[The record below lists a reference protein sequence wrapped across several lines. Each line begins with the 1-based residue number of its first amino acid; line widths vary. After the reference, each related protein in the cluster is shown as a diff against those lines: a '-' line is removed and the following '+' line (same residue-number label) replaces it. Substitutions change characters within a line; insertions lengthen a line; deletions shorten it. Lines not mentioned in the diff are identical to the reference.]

1 MTEKMINA
9 ADKKLISLE
18 TKIKNGVEITPDEL
32 QLVRNIV
39 DNYVLNQA
47 DVADDIKAAYE
58 QRLADVE
65 SVAVNYLPQAE
76 EVSDRYVKMPVNTV
90 GKIKKVKKAN
100 YALPASIVVASA
112 VLASAIVLKDCGKEA
127 VVEPVAV
134 EAEAPTPVIEQP
146 EEVVKVEVE
155 KVLSESLA
163 FDPNDN
169 HELVNRM
176 VEFIADSLTK
186 GVPVKDVMTEEE
198 IALAEKNDQA
208 LITIEQLMDFY
219 MVMNIEDIDPAD
231 YARLQYNT
239 KTAETITDNY
249 MYCARIFM
257 TDSLTAKVSDEID
270 YTKIMAHKD
279 SAEQLQKFVDYL
291 AKYNDSKATA
301 EEIREYIMD
310 QYIEKDANLYSMSA
324 NELTYRLMFDADLIS
339 NNSILPKDMNII
351 LNEDGKI
358 TCDTVKDDG
367 VKNKTEKAEEFTSI
381 YNTVDEKLIAARDF
395 RDQDLTNID
404 EYELKTGVELEE
416 EIKDSVLALNV
427 RYNLNTKF
435 SFAGD
440 INVKPSKGGKGTGY
454 ITGVS
459 PSTGK
464 VVNVSAAELAKYGAT
479 NLAEYEAAK
488 KAEFEAK
495 AKADPNHT
503 IKNNDGK
510 VVVSGSEVDV
520 AQYNSGYAAGYSDG
534 NNKRSSNPGSSN
546 ASYVAGYNEGY
557 AKGLADRNALD
568 ASYSK
573 KIETYFED
581 TTDKAVNTTETVEEK
596 PYTPGPV
603 PVEPTP
609 VDPTPVNPTPVDP
622 TPAPSEPVVEFV
634 PVDETV
640 ETEETIEVIDYVSSL
655 KSMRDMLIASTNVD
669 TNKIMK
675 M

>member
-1 MTEKMINA
+1 MANNNMINVVE
-9 ADKKLISLE
+9 KNLNYLE
-18 TKIKNGVEITPDEL
+18 LQIQSGMEVSMTDVERVNNLYVNFIKNNKNISDEEKASYEERINNL
-32 QLVRNIV
+32 NGFV
-39 DNYVLNQA
+39 NYDKSA
-47 DVADDIKAAYE
+47 EERAYVSVPSE
-58 QRLADVE
+58 KVE
-65 SVAVNYLPQAE
+65 SVKSFDKSKL
-76 EVSDRYVKMPVNTV
+76 K
-90 GKIKKVKKAN
+90 
-100 YALPASIVVASA
+100 LPAGIVIGVAA
-112 VLASAIVLKDCGKEA
+112 TALAAFALKDCGKEE
-127 VVEPVAV
+127 VVQPVAI
-134 EAEAPTPVIEQP
+134 ETEAPTPVVEEP
-146 EEVVKVEVE
+146 VEVVKEEVK

-163 FDPNDN
+163 FDPNEN
-169 HELVNRM
+169 QELVNRM

-186 GVPVKDVMTEEE
+186 GIPVKDVMTEEE
-198 IALAEKNDQA
+198 IALAEENDQP
-208 LITIEQLMDFY
+208 LITIAQLMDFY

-257 TDSLTAKVSDEID
+257 TDSLSAGVSDEID

-339 NNSILPKDMNII
+339 NNSILTKDMNII

-381 YNTVDEKLIAARDF
+381 YNAVDEKLIAARDF

-416 EIKDSVLALNV
+416 EIKNGVLALNV
-427 RYNLNTKF
+427 RFNLNEKF

-440 INVKPSKGGKGTGY
+440 ISVKSGNGGKASVAYVTGR
-454 ITGVS
+454 S
-459 PSTGK
+459 PKTGK
-464 VVNVSAAELAKYGAT
+464 IVNVSEEEMRRYKAT
-479 NLAEYEAAK
+479 NIAEYEANK
-488 KAEFEAK
+488 EAAWNAA
-495 AKADPNHT
+495 AKADPNHV
-503 IKNNDGK
+503 IKNNEGK
-510 VVVSGSEVDV
+510 VVVSGSDVDKD
-520 AQYNSGYAAGYSDG
+520 QYNSGYAAGYSDG

-568 ASYSK
+568 ATYTNK
-573 KIETYFED
+573 KETTFVD
-581 TTDKAVNTTETVEEK
+581 TPDTVVETTERVDVQ
-596 PYTPGPV
+596 PYVPGPV
-603 PVEPTP
+603 P
-609 VDPTPVNPTPVDP
+609 VDPTPVNPDPTPVNP
-622 TPAPSEPVVEFV
+622 EPAPSEPVTEFV
-634 PVDETV
+634 PVDEVV
-640 ETEETIEVIDYVSSL
+640 EQEETVEVIDYVSSL
-655 KSMRDMLIASTNVD
+655 KDMRDMINAYLSNSEKETVK
-669 TNKIMK
+669 TMK
-675 M
+675 V